1 MKSGAKLSN
10 ILNNLAARMLA
21 AWRVHA
27 NPQHTDFLSIFLTA
41 LVWAAGFFLLSLFF
55 PDDLAEGTQEFI
67 GWCLAGT
74 VATLALL
81 ASVKMLEGLLDS

>member
-1 MKSGAKLSN
+1 MKSGAEL
-10 ILNNLAARMLA
+10 LNSLAAGMLTV
-21 AWRVHA
+21 WRIHA
-27 NPQHTDFLSIFLTA
+27 NPKQTDFLHILLTV
-41 LVWAAGFFLLSLFF
+41 LVWAAGLFLMSLLL

>member
-1 MKSGAKLSN
+1 M
-10 ILNNLAARMLA
+10 NNLAARMLA
-21 AWRVHA
+21 AWRVRA
-27 NPQHTDFLSIFLTA
+27 NPQRTDFLSLFLTA
-41 LVWAAGFFLLSLFF
+41 LVWAAGLFLISLFL
-55 PDDLAEGTQEFI
+55 PDDLAEASQEFI

>member
-1 MKSGAKLSN
+1 MKSGAKF
-10 ILNNLAARMLA
+10 LNHLAARMRA
-21 AWRVHA
+21 AWRIHA

-41 LVWAAGFFLLSLFF
+41 LVWAAGLFLLSLFL
-55 PDDLAEGTQEFI
+55 PDALAEGSQEFI

-81 ASVKMLEGLLDS
+81 ASVKMLEGLFDS

>member
-1 MKSGAKLSN
+1 
-10 ILNNLAARMLA
+10 LNSLAAAMLA

-27 NPQHTDFLSIFLTA
+27 NPKHTDFLHIFLTV
-41 LVWAAGFFLLSLFF
+41 LVWAAGLFLVSLLL
-55 PDDLAEGTQEFI
+55 PDDLAQGAQEFL

>member
-1 MKSGAKLSN
+1 MNS
-10 ILNNLAARMLA
+10 LAAAMLA

-27 NPQHTDFLSIFLTA
+27 NPKHTDFLHIFLTV
-41 LVWAAGFFLLSLFF
+41 LVWAAGLFLVSLLL
-55 PDDLAEGTQEFI
+55 PDDLAQGAQEFL

>member
-1 MKSGAKLSN
+1 MKSGAGLLDS
-10 ILNNLAARMLA
+10 LAAGMLTV
-21 AWRVHA
+21 WRIHA
-27 NPQHTDFLSIFLTA
+27 NPKQTDFLHILLTV
-41 LVWAAGFFLLSLFF
+41 LVWAAGLFLMSLLL
-55 PDDLAEGTQEFI
+55 PDDLAEGTQEFL

>member
-1 MKSGAKLSN
+1 MNS
-10 ILNNLAARMLA
+10 LATRMRA
-21 AWRVHA
+21 AWRIHA
-27 NPQHTDFLSIFLTA
+27 NPEHTDFLHIFLTA
-41 LVWAAGFFLLSLFF
+41 LVWAAGLFLLSLFL
-55 PDDLAEGTQEFI
+55 PDDLAEGSQEFI

>member
-1 MKSGAKLSN
+1 MKSGAGL
-10 ILNNLAARMLA
+10 LNSLAARVLTV
-21 AWRVHA
+21 WRIHA
-27 NPQHTDFLSIFLTA
+27 NPKHTDFLHIFLTV
-41 LVWAAGFFLLSLFF
+41 LVCATGLFLLSLLL
-55 PDDLAEGTQEFI
+55 PDDLAEVTQEVI